1 MPQIPGSQIQLRG
14 SGLLMIQEAG
24 VGEVSP
30 HLHAPC
36 FCVCAL
42 DTSLAAC
49 RCPAR
54 GYCL

>member
-1 MPQIPGSQIQLRG
+1 MPQIPGPQVQLRG
-14 SGLLMIQEAG
+14 SGLLLIQEAG